1 MNSGG
6 ILIQIF
12 ADYFWIQWKYDS
24 RDNLFPFIYSACIM
38 KFLWL
43 KAWVHR
49 VAISVAYRYRKSIS
63 IIKLFVSI
71 ISIYIGFLA
80 TNFQQSLSK
89 FTGWAIIQELS
100 KRRRVR
106 RFLNSWGQRARVK
119 PYNIDLA
126 SWYEFWFTLICIDM
140 NAISALSTA
149 IQQFRDG
156 FDSK

>member
-1 MNSGG
+1 MIIHKTYCTHLSKGRTWD
-6 ILIQIF
+6 IPWTHKRHLITHHIRW
-12 ADYFWIQWKYDS
+12 AMGCVS
-24 RDNLFPFIYSACIM
+24 IM
-38 KFLWL
+38 
-43 KAWVHR
+43 
-49 VAISVAYRYRKSIS
+49 ISVAYRYRKSIS
-63 IIKLFVSI
+63 IIELFVSI

-80 TNFQQSLSK
+80 TNFYRSLSK

-106 RFLNSWGQRARVK
+106 RFLNSWGQRAHVK
-119 PYNIDLA
+119 PYNIDLS
-126 SWYEFWFTLICIDM
+126 SWYEFWFALICIDM